1 MDSGR
6 VTTIYNDLY
15 TTTWFSFLTDMK
27 DIYVGSTSVRNFLFL
42 CTFYRNR
49 DSHTLLISQNLNHCM
64 HNLCVCVALSLQEG
78 VAIGLEQ
85 EIPLIGKSESFF
97 RKMQQEFYSKR
108 DEMAEVLSAAG
119 FKPIVPESG
128 YFMVADTSPL
138 RTYGTHCTTC
148 TYVSR
153 RLLCTART
161 KLFDKQWLLSHGA

>member
-1 MDSGR
+1 MC
-6 VTTIYNDLY
+6 VT
-15 TTTWFSFLTDMK
+15 
-27 DIYVGSTSVRNFLFL
+27 
-42 CTFYRNR
+42 
-49 DSHTLLISQNLNHCM
+49 
-64 HNLCVCVALSLQEG
+64 LSLQEG

-138 RTYGTHCTTC
+138 RTYGTH
-148 TYVSR
+148 V
-153 RLLCTART
+153 LLVRMSLGGFSALHEQSCLTNSGFFPMERTAPLQVLST
-161 KLFDKQWLLSHGA
+161 HMVVHYPTNTALLVVVHLANGKSILYWY